1 VHLRKSAH
9 VAAFSGLMSE
19 LVGETARLAVH
30 AVNATVWVASHLVVV
45 LVHERVSAWLDEW

>member
-1 VHLRKSAH
+1 V
-9 VAAFSGLMSE
+9 V
-19 LVGETARLAVH
+19 TARLAVH